1 MKTNNKMM
9 KMKKNNNTTKIL
21 KTQPFKLES
30 YILAKFL
37 TRVNRL
43 SKDNPTTS
51 DMIYG
56 RVTFRSKARTA
67 NSKRINGTRKF
78 ILSKSRLISNGTYTL
93 PTLRAKLTAA
103 ISA

>member
-1 MKTNNKMM
+1 MKTKTNNKMKTNNKLT
-9 KMKKNNNTTKIL
+9 KK
-21 KTQPFKLES
+21 QSFKLES

-37 TRVNRL
+37 KRVNRL
-43 SKDNPTTS
+43 SKDNPATA
-51 DMIYG
+51 DEVYG

-67 NSKRINGTRKF
+67 NSKRIYGSRKF
-78 ILSKSRLISNGTYTL
+78 NLSKSHLISNGTYTL

>member
-1 MKTNNKMM
+1 MKTNNKM
-9 KMKKNNNTTKIL
+9 KNNNTLKIL

-37 TRVNRL
+37 KRVNRL
-43 SKDNPTTS
+43 SKDNPATA
-51 DMIYG
+51 DEIYG
-56 RVTFRSKARTA
+56 RVTFHSKARTA
-67 NSKRINGTRKF
+67 NSKRIYGSRKF
-78 ILSKSRLISNGTYTL
+78 NLSKSQIISNGTYTL

>member
-1 MKTNNKMM
+1 MTTKS
-9 KMKKNNNTTKIL
+9 NNTKIV
-21 KTQPFKLES
+21 KPSPFKLES

-56 RVTFRSKARTA
+56 RVTFHSKARTA